1 LQVLCSSKSNCYNF
15 IANGEWPPIH
25 PTSIDWIVRFGGSA
39 GVLSQ
44 AATVAKT
51 VPECEHAL
59 QLIWS
64 ALPDKAIDN
73 AVKD

>member
-1 LQVLCSSKSNCYNF
+1 MVSGPQF
-15 IANGEWPPIH
+15 IRPQ
-25 PTSIDWIVRFGGSA
+25 SIVRLGGSA